1 MFNRVGDFLQP
12 RTSKNETRAERRAYA
27 RKAYKL
33 AKRMRKDL
41 EKDPELVEKLRQGA
55 TTIKKPIE

>member
-12 RTSKNETRAERRAYA
+12 RTSKNETAERRAYA

-41 EKDPELVEKLRQGA
+41 EKDPELAEKLRQGA